1 MTSIIHRAVCATAAV
16 ALACT
21 PLSSASADDNP
32 PGPVGGPRMAETGLI
47 ADPADGALPQITAP
61 SWLIADASSG
71 QVLAA
76 LDPHHRRRP
85 ASTQKTLLA
94 LTMAPRLDPG
104 GSYTADVADTRVD
117 GTRVGLVA
125 GQTYSLTD
133 LWYGLFLRS
142 GNDAANAIAKAGAD
156 GDVSLA
162 VRMEQAEAQRL
173 QALDTTVVNPSGLD
187 ADGQYSSAYD
197 LALWGRAALGRGDL
211 RRYYTTLRHQ
221 FPGDQTQTGTT
232 QTSKPFWLYTQNR
245 LINKYDG
252 AIGVK
257 AGYTTLA
264 HNTLIAA
271 ATRNG
276 RTILVTL
283 MGAQANVFDQA
294 KVLLDWGFAHP
305 QATPVGQLVDPV
317 SPAVISP
324 VDAAPPVGATPSSM
338 LAAAPVA
345 VTVSP
350 ATSDKQ
356 TLGIAAAAGA
366 GCGTLLVLGRA
377 RRRRAARRGNT

>member
-1 MTSIIHRAVCATAAV
+1 MTLFRRRATCAAAAL
-16 ALACT
+16 ALACA
-21 PLSSASADDNP
+21 PLTAAAADDNP
-32 PGPVGGPRMAETGLI
+32 PGPIGGPRMGETGLI
-47 ADPADGALPQITAP
+47 ADPAAGALPQVTAP
-61 SWLIADASSG
+61 SWLIADADTG

-76 LDPHHRRRP
+76 LDPHHKRRP

-94 LTMAPRLDPG
+94 LTMAPRLDPN
-104 GSYTADVADTRVD
+104 GSYTADAADTEVD

-156 GDVSLA
+156 RDVSLA

-173 QALDTTVVNPSGLD
+173 QAYDTTVVNPSGLD

-211 RRYYTTLRHQ
+211 RRYYTTLRRQ
-221 FPGDQTQTGTT
+221 FPGDHTATGTK
-232 QTSKPFWLYTQNR
+232 QTRKSFWMYTQNK
-245 LINKYDG
+245 LINSYDG

-271 ATRNG
+271 AERDGHTV
-276 RTILVTL
+276 LVTL
-283 MGAQANVFDQA
+283 MGVPANVFDQA
-294 KVLLDWGFAHP
+294 KVLLDWGFAH
-305 QATPVGQLVDPV
+305 L
-317 SPAVISP
+317 
-324 VDAAPPVGATPSSM
+324 AAPPVGTLVAPTSTSLLSPADPLWSPGSPAQT
-338 LAAAPVA
+338 LAAAPIT
-345 VTVSP
+345 VTTAASR
-350 ATSDKQ
+350 TTDNR

-366 GCGTLLVLGRA
+366 GCGVLLVLHRA
-377 RRRRAARRGNT
+377 RRRRRGTRRAA